1 MKKKAFLCFGLIVVC
16 LSVVGCTKTTEDFVF
31 GNLSEYT
38 QIYYFGENENFY
50 STLSIGKRE
59 SDYLMNGKSGNC
71 VDFSLLCVH
80 LEQSVSSQTIV
91 VTLKVNG
98 EESQK
103 ELELNT
109 LNDVY
114 MIDLETIFTADENI
128 EIKYNDSQ
136 IKLNPLSSDFSVDYK
151 KAIKIASK
159 ELEDKILLKKSFSSL
174 NAECYLRVLDK
185 KANNFDGMFWC
196 FTVLNVSNES
206 YSVIISTEN
215 GSILAKSN

>member
-1 MKKKAFLCFGLIVVC
+1 MKKMTFLGLGLIVVC
-16 LSVVGCTKTTEDFVF
+16 LSVVGCAKNTEDYVF
-31 GNLSEYT
+31 DNLSEYT
-38 QIYYFGENENFY
+38 QIYYYGENENFY

-59 SDYLMNGKSGNC
+59 SDYLMNGKSENC

-80 LEQSVSSQTIV
+80 LEQSISSQTIV
-91 VTLKVNG
+91 VTLNING

-109 LNDVY
+109 LNDIY
-114 MIDLETIFTADENI
+114 MIDLEISLTADDNI
-128 EIKYNDSQ
+128 EVEYNNSQ
-136 IKLNPLSSDFSVDYK
+136 IKLNPLSSNFSIDYK

-159 ELEDKILLKKSFSSL
+159 ELEDQILLKKSFSNL
-174 NAECYLRVLDK
+174 NAECYLRILDK

-206 YSVIISTEN
+206 YSVIISTED